1 MTETIMRI
9 MKNTEKTKVGRPA
22 GQQLTNRQRE
32 FARYIVEGI
41 YSNAECARK
50 AGYAEGQAAK
60 TASLFLNGRD
70 FPHVVE
76 LIRELR
82 DEKERKYGVTL
93 IGQLKRLS
101 ELSRSAEESG
111 QFSAAINAEKI
122 RSALGGLTIDRR
134 EQNHVHQIDKLSR
147 EEIAARLA
155 EIRKSHP
162 AAFIEGEAIEYAQT
176 GTKPM
181 ELIQA
186 KPAEKIPLEQD

>member
-1 MTETIMRI
+1 MTETIMAS
-9 MKNTEKTKVGRPA
+9 MEQDTKNKVGRPT

-32 FARYIVEGI
+32 FAKYIVEGI

-76 LIRELR
+76 LIKQLRE
-82 DEKERKYGVTL
+82 EKERRYGVTL
-93 IGQLKRLS
+93 IGQLKRLAD
-101 ELSRSAEESG
+101 LSRTAEEAG

-147 EEIAARLA
+147 EEIIARLS
-155 EIRKSHP
+155 EIRKNHP
-162 AAFIEGEAIEYAQT
+162 AAFIEGEAIEYAET
-176 GTKPM
+176 GTEPM
-181 ELIQA
+181 AIIQE
-186 KPAEKIPLEQD
+186 KPAEKITLEQD